1 MGLGSHIG
9 SMIFGLYILISIIG
23 GGFILRALFD
33 SSDDG
38 NKRTI
43 TLSDIQI
50 TMSKTALILY
60 MIMSAPVIFF
70 YLKMVS
76 KSS

>member
-1 MGLGSHIG
+1 MGLGSHLG
-9 SMIFGLYILISIIG
+9 SMIFGLYILISVIG
-23 GGFILRALFD
+23 GGFILTALFD
-33 SSDDG
+33 SKDDG

-50 TMSKTALILY
+50 TMSKAALIFY